1 MLLHL
6 QQPRF
11 ESEFSMHCQLVDDYI
26 DRSSHALVVGRA
38 VMRDFIGGGD
48 ALHGHPP
55 AQERYD
61 QPDPSDSFPAFEQA
75 CAAACA
81 GIQRPVR
88 ILQDIPPAEGG
99 RARPGCGLRA
109 PPAEQA
115 PRCPTA
121 WSSIAKSVS
130 T

>member
-1 MLLHL
+1 MYY
-6 QQPRF
+6 
-11 ESEFSMHCQLVDDYI
+11 QLVDGCI

-38 VMRDFIGGGD
+38 VMQDFIGGGD

-55 AQERYD
+55 TQERHD
-61 QPDPSDSFPAFEQA
+61 QPGPSDSFPALERA

-81 GIQRPVR
+81 GIQRLVS
-88 ILQDIPPAEGG
+88 ILQDTPPAEGG
-99 RARPGCGLRA
+99 GARPGFGLRA

-130 T
+130 A